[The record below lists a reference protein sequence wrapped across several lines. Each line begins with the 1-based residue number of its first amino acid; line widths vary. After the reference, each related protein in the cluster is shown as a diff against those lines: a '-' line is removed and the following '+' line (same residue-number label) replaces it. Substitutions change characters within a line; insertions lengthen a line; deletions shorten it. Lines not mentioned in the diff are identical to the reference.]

1 MKIHHLG
8 IATNNLD
15 NAVKFINNTHTVISQ
30 RGPLL
35 DVNLNADL
43 ILLEVKEGLSIELV
57 SGPVVESLVRK
68 KINLYHFCYEV
79 NDMKFFIN
87 KFISN
92 GATLIKRPTPAKL
105 FNDRKVAFLI
115 TPCGIIELLENL

>member
-30 RGPLL
+30 RGH
-35 DVNLNADL
+35 LNADL